1 MISNWPLKNA
11 EFFLWS
17 LNLICWVFDIFDH
30 AKKKMQMD
38 RMLWIMNLIFVF
50 MHYPLFSQIYVY
62 KPVFSENY
70 KQGAE
75 ISNKERW
82 KFCHIFLFARFLSVE
97 LRSWHIWFLLAYV
110 RSLEANHAQTPKY
123 FKPYLVWKWIKLF

>member
-17 LNLICWVFDIFDH
+17 WNLIYWVFDILTKEEN
-30 AKKKMQMD
+30 ANGPNV
-38 RMLWIMNLIFVF
+38 MNNESNFVF
-50 MHYPLFSQIYVY
+50 MHFPLFSQIYVY
-62 KPVFSENY
+62 KPVSSENY